1 MSSEKKTAR
10 IQILVTDSNAMFCEL
25 VRGALNRRRGF
36 QVVACAT
43 NLKQLVE
50 ALEKNRIDVALV
62 GVHLKDEKGSGLR
75 AVQHMR
81 ALRPQVRSVVLIE
94 SAEPH
99 LAVEAFRA
107 GAKGVFRRSEADID
121 LLSKCVARVHAGQVW
136 ASSAELEQLVEAFRA
151 SAPVKITDA
160 KGENLLSKQEAKIV
174 RLVADGRTNR
184 EIASHLELS
193 EHTVKNYLFKIFD
206 KLGISNRVE
215 LVLYAMSQANQSNAA
230 ALDVRSNRAG

>member
-1 MSSEKKTAR
+1 
-10 IQILVTDSNAMFCEL
+10 
-25 VRGALNRRRGF
+25 
-36 QVVACAT
+36 
-43 NLKQLVE
+43 
-50 ALEKNRIDVALV
+50 
-62 GVHLKDEKGSGLR
+62 
-75 AVQHMR
+75 
-81 ALRPQVRSVVLIE
+81 
-94 SAEPH
+94 

-215 LVLYAMSQANQSNAA
+215 LVLYAMSQADQSNAA